1 MPSID
6 PARKKN
12 LLSRLSR
19 IEGQIRGIS
28 RMIEDEQY
36 CIDVLNQISAARSA
50 LNSVGQIMLEG
61 HIKGCVTDAIQH
73 GVGDASIDELMDAIK
88 KYTF

>member
-1 MPSID
+1 MPHID
-6 PARKKN
+6 PRRKKN

-19 IEGQIRGIS
+19 IEGQVRGIS
-28 RMIEDEQY
+28 RMIEEDQY
-36 CIDVLNQISAARSA
+36 CIDVLNQISAVRSA

-61 HIKGCVTDAIQH
+61 HIKGCVTDAIKH
-73 GVGDASIDELMDAIK
+73 DRGDASIDELMQAIR